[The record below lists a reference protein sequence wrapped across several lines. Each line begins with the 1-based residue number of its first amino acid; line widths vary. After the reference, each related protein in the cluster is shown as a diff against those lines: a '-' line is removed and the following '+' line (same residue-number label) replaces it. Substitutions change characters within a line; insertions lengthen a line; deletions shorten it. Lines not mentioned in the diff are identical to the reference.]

1 MRKCIPVI
9 MAVLILSSTA
19 AVASDTGS
27 KLYSVAFPGWGQMK
41 SGRFG
46 RGALFMGLE
55 ILNLTA
61 LAMTEIQYNRA
72 VDQYES
78 ARASFLA
85 ADYIGD
91 IERYYSRMNMKWD
104 EADKYHKYRNTLLG
118 TAVGIWAISIVDM
131 MFGGEADPPP
141 LSLEVGSGSFLVTGT
156 VSF

>member
-9 MAVLILSSTA
+9 MALLILSSTA
-19 AVASDTGS
+19 ALATDTGS

-78 ARASFLA
+78 ARAAYLA

-91 IERYYSRMNMKWD
+91 IERNYSRMTMKWD
-104 EADKYHKYRNTLLG
+104 EADNAIRETALDAENGTFCYVGCYRDKQC
-118 TAVGIWAISIVDM
+118 AR
-131 MFGGEADPPP
+131 FP
-141 LSLEVGSGSFLVTGT
+141 
-156 VSF
+156 